1 MRNGLKW
8 LKLTALFHAF
18 FAQSTSS
25 LYPHGGK
32 VPLCNLH
39 EDMTCRKLIENALL
53 HNPFPQFTSTWELKA
68 RCAAA
73 TGGATGDFNEEKLG
87 SKQQKGWCNI
97 YIYIDTVIYVYIYI
111 YDLSISIVRLQ
122 SPHQQFDPEN
132 SKCLD
137 ILDESN
143 PLSPPFGGV
152 YVRWGMVTGTTAVPL
167 DIGSHVKLG
176 R

>member
-1 MRNGLKW
+1 MVRLGI
-8 LKLTALFHAF
+8 
-18 FAQSTSS
+18 STKKNWDLS
-25 LYPHGGK
+25 
-32 VPLCNLH
+32 N
-39 EDMTCRKLIENALL
+39 RK
-53 HNPFPQFTSTWELKA
+53 
-68 RCAAA
+68 
-73 TGGATGDFNEEKLG
+73 GDA
-87 SKQQKGWCNI
+87 I
-97 YIYIDTVIYVYIYI
+97 YIYIDTVIYVYI

-167 DIGSHVKLG
+167 DIGSHLKLG